1 MLRRSKR
8 THTTPVAQSVWDR
21 FLKAHFQPRE
31 AAQLVHGGVALSARD
46 MAVPLCRGCDVEALL
61 RQ

>member
-8 THTTPVAQSVWDR
+8 TYTTPVAQSVWDR
-21 FLKAHFQPRE
+21 YLKAHFQPRE
-31 AAQLVHGGVALSARD
+31 AAQLVRVGVALSARD
-46 MAVPLCRGCDVEALL
+46 MAVTLGRGRDVEALL